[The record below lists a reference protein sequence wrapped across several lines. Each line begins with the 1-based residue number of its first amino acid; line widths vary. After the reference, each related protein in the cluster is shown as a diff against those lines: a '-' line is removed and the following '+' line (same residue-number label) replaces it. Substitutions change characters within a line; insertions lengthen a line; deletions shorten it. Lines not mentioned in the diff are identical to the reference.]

1 MPSQNEISEYID
13 NLSLKKSFCKG
24 YRADDVYEAICNIC
38 TMYNQILSDAY
49 TENDDL
55 KQRLMFLES
64 SPLIGNHQNIDP
76 VKEDEQII
84 NSLDLFIEEKET
96 DHMDQVYMDIEKIG
110 TEEGISDKELQRL
123 KRGELLEILLD
134 QSRENESLKIQLEEK
149 NKMID
154 ELSFKLENRKIELK
168 NAGSIA
174 EASFKLNGVFEA
186 AEKAAEQYLENLQ
199 ELYEREQYMASKKEV
214 EIERQCSM
222 LLQAAKERCD
232 FMKEET
238 IKRCEDMEAS
248 VRKQCEELMLAT
260 EIKCKSRE
268 KESEERCIS
277 LDQKAKSDVD
287 QRWEDLSKRLEDF
300 YTAHE
305 GLKDLLKSS
314 RVL

>member
-13 NLSLKKSFCKG
+13 NLPLKKTLCKG
-24 YRADDVYEAICNIC
+24 YRADDVYEVICNIC
-38 TMYNQILSDAY
+38 TMYNQILSEAY

-55 KQRLMFLES
+55 KQKLMFLES
-64 SPLIGNHQNIDP
+64 NPLVRNHQDIDA
-76 VKEDEQII
+76 VKEDEQMVN
-84 NSLDLFIEEKET
+84 NSGLFMEEKET
-96 DHMDQVYMDIEKIG
+96 DQMNQVYMDIDKIG
-110 TEEGISDKELQRL
+110 TEAGISDKELQRL

-134 QSRENESLKIQLEEK
+134 QSRENEALKIELEEK
-149 NKMID
+149 NKIID
-154 ELSFKLENRKIELK
+154 ELSSKLENRRIDLK

-199 ELYEREQYMASKKEV
+199 VLYEREQYLASKKEV

-232 FMKEET
+232 YMKEET